1 VTPQILGKIS
11 TYGVTRVAGFSGL
24 RTEDQ
29 ELVRL
34 ALKKRSVDPV
44 DLTGSAS
51 SSSSLPKPSQVTATP
66 LSPKKRKAAAIAGP
80 SQVQNVVTPSP
91 AVAAFRQAAVGG
103 TAWEEGADAGE
114 VVDEQV
120 DELYCSLSSNVV
132 GVQYY
137 KGWCLTFHTSSLS

>member
-1 VTPQILGKIS
+1 MTPQILGKIS
-11 TYGVTRVAGFSGL
+11 SYGVTRVAGFSGL
-24 RTEDQ
+24 RAEDQ
-29 ELVRL
+29 ERVRL
-34 ALKKRSVDPV
+34 ALKKRSVDLV
-44 DLTGSAS
+44 DLTGSA

-66 LSPKKRKAAAIAGP
+66 LSPKKRKAATIAGP